1 MGEESVSEASDIAVM
16 SEPLRPGLI
25 VQAVRAWSLP
35 TSVVPAAAGGLVA
48 VGDRQAFWWL
58 LPVALVALL
67 LLHAGVNVS
76 NDVED
81 AARGADPP
89 DKDRNSG
96 LFNTGRLTIATG
108 RRLYGGC
115 FAGAVLLGFGICAVQ
130 GPALLVIGWVG
141 VLGGLLYTAGPQPY
155 KYLGLGEAAI
165 VLLMGPL
172 ITLGTFTAV
181 TGRTFAAAGF
191 WVGLGPGLLIAGVL
205 AANNLTDLVLDT
217 AAGARTVA
225 VRVGFTRARMLYL
238 GLLAG
243 ALLAQVALWASG
255 LFGPWI
261 LLPLLAAPALARCAR
276 LALSARQAGDPVL
289 LALTPSTGRAHLW
302 FSLLLVAGVVLDG
315 LT

>member
-1 MGEESVSEASDIAVM
+1 MSEASETAAM
-16 SEPLRPGLI
+16 SEPLRAGLI
-25 VQAVRAWSLP
+25 VQAVRVWSLP

-48 VGDRQAFWWL
+48 AGDGQASWWL
-58 LPVALVALL
+58 LPIALLALL

-81 AARGADPP
+81 AARNADPP

-108 RRLYGGC
+108 RRLYGAC
-115 FAGAVLLGFGICAVQ
+115 FGTAVLLGFGICAVQ

-141 VLGGLLYTAGPQPY
+141 VLGGLLYTAGPRPY

-181 TGRTFAAAGF
+181 TGRTFAAVGF
-191 WVGLGPGLLIAGVL
+191 WVGLGPGLLIAAVL
-205 AANNLTDLVLDT
+205 AANNLTDLVLDA

-225 VRVGFTRARMLYL
+225 VRIGFRRARALYL
-238 GLLAG
+238 GLLA
-243 ALLAQVALWASG
+243 ATLLAQVALWVSG

-261 LLPLLAAPALARCAR
+261 LLPLLAAPAFAGCAR
-276 LALSARQAGDPVL
+276 LALSARRAGDPAL
-289 LALTPSTGRAHLW
+289 LPLTPATGRAHLW
-302 FSLLLVAGVVLDG
+302 FSLLLIAAVVLDR

>member
-1 MGEESVSEASDIAVM
+1 LGEESVSEASDITTTV
-16 SEPLRPGLI
+16 EPLRLGLV
-25 VQAVRAWSLP
+25 VQAVRPWSLP

-48 VGDRQAFWWL
+48 LGDGQASWWL
-58 LPVALVALL
+58 LPIALLALL

-81 AARGADPP
+81 AARDADPP

-96 LFNTGRLTIATG
+96 LFNTGRLTITTG

-115 FAGAVLLGFGICAVQ
+115 FAAAVLLGVVICAVQ
-130 GPALLVIGWVG
+130 GPALLVIGWIG
-141 VLGGLLYTAGPQPY
+141 VLGGLLYTAGPKPY

-181 TGRTFAAAGF
+181 TGQMFAATAF

-205 AANNLTDLVLDT
+205 AANNLTDLVVDT
-217 AAGARTVA
+217 AAGAQTIA
-225 VRVGFTRARMLYL
+225 VRIGFARARVVYL
-238 GLLAG
+238 ALLA
-243 ALLAQVALWASG
+243 ATLLAQVALWASG
-255 LFGPWI
+255 LVGPWI

-276 LALSARQAGDPVL
+276 LALSARRAGDPAL
-289 LALTPSTGRAHLW
+289 LPLTPSTGRAHLW
-302 FSLLLVAGVVLDG
+302 FSLLLVAAVILDHVA
-315 LT
+315 

>member
-1 MGEESVSEASDIAVM
+1 VSEASDMRAATA
-16 SEPLRPGLI
+16 EPMRPRLV

-48 VGDRQAFWWL
+48 IGDGRASWWL
-58 LPVALVALL
+58 LPIALLALL
-67 LLHAGVNVS
+67 LLHAGVNVA

-81 AARGADPP
+81 AARDADPP
-89 DKDRNSG
+89 DKDRNSE
-96 LFNTGRLTIATG
+96 LFNTGRVTIATG

-115 FAGAVLLGFGICAVQ
+115 FAAAALLGFGICAVQ

-141 VLGGLLYTAGPQPY
+141 LLGGLLYTAGPLPY

-181 TGRTFAAAGF
+181 TGRAFAAAGF

-225 VRVGFTRARMLYL
+225 VRIGFRRARVLYL
-238 GLLAG
+238 GLLA
-243 ALLAQVALWASG
+243 ATLLAQVVLWASG

-261 LLPLLAAPALARCAR
+261 LLPLLAAPALAGCAR
-276 LALSARQAGDPVL
+276 LALSARRAGDPAL
-289 LALTPSTGRAHLW
+289 LPLTPSTGRAHLW
-302 FSLLLVAGVVLDG
+302 FSLLLVAGVVLDRV
-315 LT
+315 T